1 MSQEN
6 KESENKKPDYKDTIN
21 LPETAFSMKADL
33 ANREPRMLV
42 DWYKKDANGKDLYA
56 RLQEHTVS
64 REKAFIWHD
73 GPPYANGA
81 IHIGHAVNKILKDMI
96 VKSRLLAGY
105 RAPFVPGW
113 DCHGLPIEIAVE
125 KKIGK
130 VGQKVDTRA
139 FRKACRDYAAE
150 QIDLQRE
157 DFKRLG
163 VLGDW
168 DNPYRT
174 MDFKFE
180 ADTIRALAKI
190 VENGKV
196 VSGYIPVQ
204 WCLDCGSALAE
215 AEIEYAEVTSPAID
229 VAFDAVYPKKLA
241 EKFGA
246 QDKIGDNDIVS
257 VPIWTTTPWTLP
269 ANVAVALGSEI
280 NYVLVEGPVRISKEF
295 GEQRVFLVIA
305 EVLVEPVLAR
315 YGITKVNKLGSVQGA
330 LLIAASKTGTTEEEQ
345 LLLQHPFYD
354 KHIWFV
360 HGHHVSSDSGTGAVH
375 TAPAH
380 GREDFN
386 AAQGHAKL
394 IKLVINKEKEMRLV
408 GPTGIFTS
416 ETQMFDGQHIWKA
429 NDEIIAVLRER
440 GKLLAH
446 DPKFLHDYP
455 HCWRHKTKV
464 IQRAAPQ
471 WFISM
476 SEEIKETMRRGNVTT
491 PFPTLREKALDVIQD
506 VQWIPQWGEERIT
519 KMIQNRPDWC
529 ISRQRTWGVPIAL
542 FVDKSTGLPHSES
555 TKLMEEI
562 AGAVEKEGVDVWYDD
577 NRQWLSDEETGKYEK
592 VTDILDVWFDSGVT
606 HACVLDTREELHRPA
621 DLYLEGSDQH
631 RGWFQSSLLTSV
643 AMHGEAPY
651 KQVLTH
657 GFVVDAQGRKMSKS
671 LGNVVAPQTVMK
683 TLGADV
689 LRLWVAATDY
699 RNEMNVSDEI
709 LKRVADSYRRIRN
722 TARFLLGNLAGFDP
736 DNPEHLLPISECS
749 LLDRWAIGQAFKIQE
764 EVNKAYENYQFHEVY
779 QRAHNFCSVE
789 MGALYLDIT
798 KDRLYTMPTNSCGRR
813 SAQTAMYH
821 ILEALVRWIAPI
833 LSFTAEEIWQH
844 IPGKRPESV
853 LFETWYKNKDEDKE
867 FKKIGIKNDEYWNQ
881 LLVLRSATAKVL
893 EGMRNAGNLGGS
905 LEAEVT
911 LYLEDNWL
919 KSFENEVEELRFFF
933 ITSSLKLAPLD
944 QKLNTAVKAE
954 IENAEVWIFAQK
966 SGNKKCVRCW
976 HYRDDVGKHIDHP
989 EICGRC
995 VDNVDGVGEK
1005 RWYF

>member
-1 MSQEN
+1 VSEEKNNPNGN
-6 KESENKKPDYKDTIN
+6 KHDYKNTIN

-33 ANREPRMLV
+33 ANREPRMLT
-42 DWYKKDANGKDLYA
+42 DWYKKDANGRDLYA
-56 RLQEHTVS
+56 RLQEHTAH
-64 REKAFIWHD
+64 RKDTFILHD

-81 IHIGHAVNKILKDMI
+81 IHIGHAVNKILKDI
-96 VKSRLLAGY
+96 VVKSKLLSGY
-105 RAPFVPGW
+105 RSPYVPGW

-130 VGQKVDTRA
+130 VGQKVDARA
-139 FRKACRDYAAE
+139 FRKACREFAAE

-168 DNPYRT
+168 DQPYRT
-174 MDFKFE
+174 MDLKFE

-196 VSGYIPVQ
+196 ISGYIPVP

-229 VAFDAVYPKKLA
+229 VAFDAIYPKKFA
-241 EKFGA
+241 ERFKVMG
-246 QDKIGDNDIVS
+246 QIGDNDIVS
-257 VPIWTTTPWTLP
+257 IPIWTTTPWTLP
-269 ANVAVALGSEI
+269 ANLAVSLGTFI
-280 NYVLVEGPVRISKEF
+280 NYVLVEGPPRVSEKS
-295 GEQRVFLVIA
+295 GEQRVLLVLA
-305 EVLVEPVLAR
+305 EALAETVLAR
-315 YGITKVNKLGSVQGA
+315 YGVTKVIKHGTSISGAILSSDSLHHPEQFSLG
-330 LLIAASKTGTTEEEQ
+330 
-345 LLLQHPFYD
+345 HPFYE
-354 KHIWFV
+354 KHVWIV
-360 HGHHVSSDSGTGAVH
+360 DGHHVTEESGTGAVH

-386 AAQGHAKL
+386 VAQDHWKL
-394 IKLVINKEKEMRLV
+394 TALIANKEKEMRLV
-408 GPTGIFTS
+408 GPTGIFSS
-416 ETQMFDGQHIWKA
+416 ETEMFAGQHIWKA

-446 DPKFLHDYP
+446 DPKFLHEYP
-455 HCWRHKTKV
+455 HCWRHKTKI

-476 SEEIKETMRRGNVTT
+476 SAKFKEIMRRENVTT
-491 PFPTLREKALDVIQD
+491 PLPALREKALDVIKD
-506 VQWIPQWGEERIT
+506 VQWVPEWGEERIT

-542 FVDKSTGLPHSES
+542 FVDKSTGLPHPDS
-555 TKLMEEI
+555 TKLMENI
-562 AGAVEKEGVDVWYDD
+562 AVAIEKEGVDVWYDN
-577 NRQWLSDEETGKYEK
+577 NRQWLSDQETEKYEK

-606 HACVLDTREELHRPA
+606 HACVLDAREELHRPA

-643 AMHGEAPY
+643 AMHGNAPY

-671 LGNVVAPQTVMK
+671 LGNVVAPQALMK

-699 RNEMNVSDEI
+699 RNEMSVSDEI
-709 LKRVADSYRRIRN
+709 LKRVSDSYRRIRN

-736 DNPEHLLPISECS
+736 VNSEHLLPISECL
-749 LLDRWAIGQAFKIQE
+749 LLDRWAISQAYKVQE
-764 EVNKAYENYQFHEVY
+764 EVKKAYENYQFHEVY
-779 QRAHNFCSVE
+779 QRVHNFCSVE

-798 KDRLYTMPTNSCGRR
+798 KDRLYTMQTNSRGRR

-821 ILEALVRWIAPI
+821 ILQAMVRWIAPI

-844 IPGKRPESV
+844 IPCKNTESI
-853 LFETWYKNKDEDKE
+853 LFEIWYKDEEKE
-867 FKKIGIKNDEYWNQ
+867 FKNIDVKNEEYWNQ
-881 LLVLRSATAKVL
+881 LIALRSATAKVL
-893 EGMRNAGNLGGS
+893 EGMRNAGNLGAS
-905 LEAEVT
+905 LEADVT
-911 LYLEDNWL
+911 LYLEEKLLNQ
-919 KSFENEVEELRFFF
+919 FANETTELRFFF
-933 ITSSLKLAPLD
+933 ITSSLKLGSLE
-944 QKLNTAVKAE
+944 QKPANAVRTE
-954 IENAEVWIFAQK
+954 IENTEIWISAQK
-966 SGNKKCVRCW
+966 SEHKKCIRCW
-976 HYRDDVGKHIDHP
+976 HYRDDVGEHIDHP

-995 VDNVDGVGEK
+995 VENVDGVGEQ
-1005 RWYF
+1005 RLYF